1 MVDFSR
7 WLETVNGMSQSRRR
21 GYGRVSAYLQ
31 SLGVPRANAYRWE
44 GQLREWYE
52 EGPADVAA
60 LRRERAEL
68 LAEVARLR
76 AGGGGRAGLSPH
88 AEWALV
94 LEAAVVGTSDEEI
107 ATLLRRAGGR
117 SLSHQTVHATLAAA
131 GAVGRGVYERYF
143 AGVGRVGAADEI
155 FLGSEPL
162 LLVVGPL
169 SLLISGL
176 RLAERRGSEDWKPVF
191 AGQRE
196 LVRCSA
202 DEARGLVKARKD
214 AGVALQGDLFHLLGA
229 GRVYLAALARRG
241 EAAAR
246 DHQDAER
253 EVERARFCGGKHRG
267 LSAGSRR
274 GQARAKADRL
284 LAEYCRLDD
293 LLGEIEKAF
302 AYTTAEGRLATAPE
316 ARARVAAA
324 LAAMRQTRD
333 GERLAKKLRV
343 LERPWAFAYLD
354 GVEEGLR
361 GLRLEQVGPDRSMRL
376 GRRVADTLAWR
387 RTDKTPVEW
396 LAKASTGSL
405 ADQVELA
412 VLGVFDEAIRSSSYV
427 ECVNSRVRLVQVAR
441 KRMSEDFICLLAV
454 HHNMKTF
461 GRGSVRAGWTPAALA
476 GIQLPTEDWLD
487 LLQMTAKELGKPL
500 VRAA

>member
-1 MVDFSR
+1 MLR
-7 WLETVNGMSQSRRR
+7 SRRR
-21 GYGRVSAYLQ
+21 GYGHVSGYLK
-31 SLGVPRANAYRWE
+31 SVGVPRANAYRWE
-44 GQLREWYE
+44 GQLRAWHE
-52 EGPADVAA
+52 EGPVELEA

-76 AGGGGRAGLSPH
+76 ESVRGGAGLSVQ
-88 AEWALV
+88 AEWSLMV
-94 LEAAVVGTSDEEI
+94 EAAVVGTSDEEI

-117 SLSHQTVHATLAAA
+117 SLSHQTVHAALAAA
-131 GAVGRGVYERYF
+131 GAVGRVVYERHF

-191 AGQRE
+191 AGQHE

-214 AGVALQGDLFHLLGA
+214 AGVALQGDVFHLLGA
-229 GRVYLAALARRG
+229 GRVYLATLASRC
-241 EAAAR
+241 EAATR
-246 DHQDAER
+246 DQQDAER
-253 EVERARFCGGKHRG
+253 EAERARFRGGKHRG
-267 LSAGSRR
+267 LSASRR
-274 GQARAKADRL
+274 LWQARAKADRL

-293 LLGEIEKAF
+293 LLKEIGRAF
-302 AYTTAEGRLATAPE
+302 AYTTAAGRLATAAE
-316 ARARVAAA
+316 ARARAAAA
-324 LAAMRQTRD
+324 LAAMRQTPD

-343 LERPWAFAYLD
+343 VERPWAFDYLD
-354 GVEEGLR
+354 MLAESLQ
-361 GLRLEQVGPDRSMRL
+361 GLRLEQVGPDRTVRL
-376 GRRVADTLAWR
+376 GQAVADTLAWR

-396 LAKASTGSL
+396 LAQASTGSL
-405 ADQVELA
+405 ADQVELR

-454 HHNMKTF
+454 HHNMKSF
-461 GRGSVRAGWTPAALA
+461 GRGSVREGWTPARLA
-476 GIQLPTEDWLD
+476 GIQLPTQDWLE
-487 LLQMTAKELGKPL
+487 LLRTTANELGRPL

>member
-1 MVDFSR
+1 VE
-7 WLETVNGMSQSRRR
+7 LE
-21 GYGRVSAYLQ
+21 
-31 SLGVPRANAYRWE
+31 
-44 GQLREWYE
+44 
-52 EGPADVAA
+52 A
-60 LRRERAEL
+60 LRRERTAL

-76 AGGGGRAGLSPH
+76 AGGGRRAGLSPQ
-88 AEWALV
+88 AEWELMV
-94 LEAAVVGTSDEEI
+94 EAAVLGTSDEEI
-107 ATLLRRAGGR
+107 ATLLRRAEGR
-117 SLSHQTVHATLAAA
+117 SLSHQTVAETLAAA
-131 GAVGRGVYERYF
+131 AAVGRVVYERYF
-143 AGVGRVGAADEI
+143 AGVGRVAAADEI

-162 LLVVGPL
+162 LLMVGPL

-202 DEARGLVKARKD
+202 DEGRGLVKARKD
-214 AGVALQGDLFHLLGA
+214 AGVALQGDKFHLLGA
-229 GRVYLAALARRG
+229 GRVYLAALASRC

-246 DHQDAER
+246 DQQEAER
-253 EVERARFCGGKHRG
+253 EVERARFRGGKHRG
-267 LSAGSRR
+267 LSATSRL
-274 GQARAKADRL
+274 GQTRSKADRL

-293 LLGEIEKAF
+293 LLEEIEKAF
-302 AYTTAEGRLATAPE
+302 AYTTKEGRVATAGQ

-324 LAAMRQTRD
+324 LAAMRQSRE

-354 GVEEGLR
+354 VVEEGVR
-361 GLRLEQVGPDRSMRL
+361 GLRLEQVGPDRSVRL

-387 RTDKTPVEW
+387 RTDKTPVAW

-405 ADQVELA
+405 ADEVELA
-412 VLGVFDEAIRSSSYV
+412 LLGVLDEAIRSSSYV

-454 HHNMKTF
+454 HHNMKPF
-461 GRGSVRAGWTPAALA
+461 GRGSVREGWTPAELA
-476 GIQLPTEDWLD
+476 GIQLPTHDWLE
-487 LLQMTAKELGKPL
+487 LLRMTATELGKPL
-500 VRAA
+500 VRAAAPAA